1 MLKKKICDN
10 FFQLIEISEEE
21 KNELE
26 KICKCWPYL
35 NERTKGYM
43 LGTAE
48 TNAMMMEQ
56 MRKKEEEL
64 LASNS
69 I

>member
-1 MLKKKICDN
+1 MLERKIGDKVI
-10 FFQLIEISEEE
+10 QRVEISDDE
-21 KNELE
+21 KQIERIE
-26 KICKCWPYL
+26 RCWPYL
-35 NERTKGYM
+35 PEITKGYM

-64 LASNS
+64 MASNS